1 MGYSLFC
8 FGGPLVMKL
17 RHLLTHLTCLLI
29 LAGCAGNAPLGR
41 DLAMSSSE
49 WASKAEFWVLSHQ
62 DSTGAHPYFFDPAV
76 DRKIGRSHAFGEL
89 IAGHRIA
96 QLASQRSRLAAA
108 HSAQLKAALSLFNPT
123 GERSELAVDHNGTT
137 TLGVNALLLR
147 LLLES
152 SDRDYDASAHTE
164 HLAGHIIESWDGS
177 TGFPEFLGSQET
189 KSVYLKRYYT
199 GIAALALIE
208 HFAAT
213 QNQAS
218 LETAIAAVEWL
229 ERQRPA
235 KDRKAFHPS
244 PTPWLVE
251 ALNALNSVRPEQQ
264 YRDRI
269 FALADQ
275 FVALQDRD
283 LFPGRFWSTKGPD
296 FGPPNTVRDAQAT
309 RTLLTALELAWD
321 IGETGRVRKYRG
333 AVALALD
340 NLRAHQYDAG
350 AVETFP
356 NPAGA
361 VGAVR
366 FRYDRSVIRIDGVI
380 LSAMAFEQ
388 ASKLA
393 WQGKL

>member
-1 MGYSLFC
+1 
-8 FGGPLVMKL
+8 MKL
-17 RHLLTHLTCLLI
+17 RHLPTLLTCLII

-41 DLAMSSSE
+41 DLAISSSE

-108 HSAQLKAALSLFNPT
+108 HSAQFKAALSLFNPT
-123 GERSELAVDHNGTT
+123 GERSELAVDHNGAA

-152 SDRDYDASAHTE
+152 SDRAYDASAHAE
-164 HLAGHIIESWDGS
+164 HLAGHIIASWDES
-177 TGFPEFLGSQET
+177 AGFPEFLDSRET
-189 KSVYLKRYYT
+189 ENAYLKRYYA
-199 GIAALALIE
+199 GIAALALVE
-208 HFAAT
+208 YFAAT
-213 QNQAS
+213 KKEAS

-229 ERQRPA
+229 ERQHPA
-235 KDRKAFHPS
+235 NDRKAFHPS

-269 FALADQ
+269 FALADH
-275 FVALQDRD
+275 FVALQDRG
-283 LFPGRFWSTKGPD
+283 LFPGRFWSAKSPD

-350 AVETFP
+350 AVETLP